1 MNPLNYISQD
11 FHPSLSPCIG
21 QIGDPVQLINVTKT
35 EYMYRYN
42 GKEFQDELGLNMY
55 AMDMRQYDPAIARW
69 VVQDPVVHF
78 DYSPYNAFDNN
89 PVFWADPSGA
99 DSENNLWEIYD
110 KDKKEPNFT
119 DHNVIGFSTTY
130 VNENTG
136 ESVWI
141 NDGVNEIVLVGD
153 RLFAKAKV
161 FKAYFGD
168 SYIMDK
174 HSLAS
179 KYTDFYYESR
189 YGNAYQLS
197 LGYWFDSGPKFQP
210 SVIGGAGSLEY
221 LSGGGVI
228 RIGKLKNAIKI
239 IQNGKSITAYLPE
252 GFKLLK
258 GVTSHGKKIYTN
270 GKIYISPDAD
280 GHIGGVWKAATS
292 VKNLSSKKTRLGT
305 YDANF
310 KRIGD

>member
-21 QIGDPVQLINVTKT
+21 HIGDPVQLINVTKT

-161 FKAYFGD
+161 FKAYFGED
-168 SYIMDK
+168 
-174 HSLAS
+174 
-179 KYTDFYYESR
+179 R
-189 YGNAYQLS
+189 
-197 LGYWFDSGPKFQP
+197 
-210 SVIGGAGSLEY
+210 
-221 LSGGGVI
+221 
-228 RIGKLKNAIKI
+228 
-239 IQNGKSITAYLPE
+239 KS
-252 GFKLLK
+252 
-258 GVTSHGKKIYTN
+258 
-270 GKIYISPDAD
+270 
-280 GHIGGVWKAATS
+280 
-292 VKNLSSKKTRLGT
+292 TRLNSSHVAIS
-305 YDANF
+305 YAVFCLKKKN
-310 KRIGD
+310 